1 MAIITKA
8 KDSEG
13 ESEMSIDHE
22 LKFKISIEELPN
34 DLYDEVIKEFFKDD
48 MTFIRLIG
56 SDLRIDNCDLA
67 LWGSVKE
74 LDFMEMIT
82 RDFETKDSS
91 EEFDT
96 LARETIATLD
106 KAKTFI
112 QEWLDKRSNPAEK
125 AA

>member
-1 MAIITKA
+1 
-8 KDSEG
+8 
-13 ESEMSIDHE
+13 MSIDHE